1 MLIQMQWTDK
11 HYMQLNSTKNLH
23 RDISKYKFEYSYS
36 KHAILNRQS
45 LELWGKP
52 ATDFVERERSNV
64 HLVQSSAT
72 D

>member
-1 MLIQMQWTDK
+1 
-11 HYMQLNSTKNLH
+11 MQLNSTKNLH

-64 HLVQSSAT
+64 HL
-72 D
+72 